1 MTEDPTR
8 SSRDHAADDAA
19 QAPSSLDGACRAV
32 EALLADPW
40 LDLADSVPD
49 PVAEHLRG
57 CAACR
62 AARGGYARL
71 DALLA
76 AEPAP
81 PAPADLVGSVL
92 ARVARRRAHDQVWA
106 RQQALVLVAAAV
118 AVAAGL
124 ALTPADAPGGAA
136 AGEFVRAG
144 LAALATLTAGLGA
157 LGDAA
162 GGLLPSPSLL
172 LLAALAPALLLLD
185 GLACRRGLIVDGLA
199 GRRGPGRGGP

>member
-8 SSRDHAADDAA
+8 SSRGHAADDAA
-19 QAPSSLDGACRAV
+19 QAPPSLDGACRAV
-32 EALLADPW
+32 EPLLADPW
-40 LDLADSVPD
+40 LDLPDLVPD
-49 PVAEHLRG
+49 PVADHLRG
-57 CAACR
+57 CAACQ
-62 AARGGYARL
+62 AARTGYARL

-76 AEPAP
+76 GEPAP
-81 PAPADLVGSVL
+81 PAPADLAGSVL
-92 ARVARRRAHDQVWA
+92 AQVARRRAHDQVWA

-124 ALTPADAPGGAA
+124 ALAADGAPGGAA
-136 AGEFVRAG
+136 AGEVVRAG
-144 LAALATLTAGLGA
+144 LGALATLTAGLGA

-162 GGLLPSPSLL
+162 GGLVPSPPLL